1 MYVHNNS
8 NLDGF
13 NLIEGIVAIFTWCLN
28 LINQILIVLLVSL

>member
-1 MYVHNNS
+1 MPVHNNS

-28 LINQILIVLLVSL
+28 LILIVLLVSL